1 MYSGHLTEK
10 KGYFYCVITYKTS
23 EGKRKEKW
31 FSTKLPVKGNKR
43 RAEALL
49 QEYRRTFVPPKEDS
63 AFDALDSTM
72 PFTAYMR
79 LWLDYA
85 KPTVAPTTFGGYQS
99 TIEKKFIP
107 YFERLNLTLQ
117 EVKPKHLQSFYL
129 HELKTLSATTVR
141 HEHTL
146 MHRLLKYAY
155 RMDLISNNP
164 VDKVDPPKA
173 ERYEGT
179 FYSEEELAELIE
191 KTADHKLGLLI
202 YVTALLGLRRSEVL
216 GLRWKA
222 IDFKENTITINH
234 TVTDT
239 RIDGETVII
248 ASDRTKTKSS
258 HRTFP
263 MSESLKKQLLAWQDV
278 QKRNRKFCGNCYNT
292 EDLDYVFT
300 DELGNRFKPRYIE
313 DTFPKLLQ
321 KHGLRKIRFH
331 DLRHT
336 CASLMHKK
344 GLSPKEVQ
352 EYLGHSTVSITLN
365 LYTHLDWNSKEN
377 AAKIMENTVKAP
389 EISKKTSSWES

>member
-10 KGYFYCVITYKTS
+10 KGYFYCVITYKTG

-85 KPTVAPTTFGGYQS
+85 KPTVVPTTFGGYQS

-155 RMDLISNNP
+155 RMDLIPNNH

-222 IDFKENTITINH
+222 IDFRENTITINH

-377 AAKIMENTVKAP
+377 AAKIMENTEKAP

>member
-1 MYSGHLTEK
+1 MNTCVHSSVFNNTKNLSNL
-10 KGYFYCVITYKTS
+10 YFKERVRIHSNRVKIHFFHSLIVKIHSITMKIINQ
-23 EGKRKEKW
+23 
-31 FSTKLPVKGNKR
+31 STI
-43 RAEALL
+43 
-49 QEYRRTFVPPKEDS
+49 S
-63 AFDALDSTM
+63 AKFKILF
-72 PFTAYMR
+72 PFRSA
-79 LWLDYA
+79 YA

-155 RMDLISNNP
+155 RMDLIPNNP

-352 EYLGHSTVSITLN
+352 EYLGHSTVSITLI

>member
-1 MYSGHLTEK
+1 
-10 KGYFYCVITYKTS
+10 
-23 EGKRKEKW
+23 
-31 FSTKLPVKGNKR
+31 
-43 RAEALL
+43 
-49 QEYRRTFVPPKEDS
+49 
-63 AFDALDSTM
+63 
-72 PFTAYMR
+72 
-79 LWLDYA
+79 
-85 KPTVAPTTFGGYQS
+85 
-99 TIEKKFIP
+99 
-107 YFERLNLTLQ
+107 
-117 EVKPKHLQSFYL
+117 
-129 HELKTLSATTVR
+129 
-141 HEHTL
+141 

-155 RMDLISNNP
+155 RMDLIPNNP